1 MELPGTYREDTF
13 KEEYENAL
21 VLKKCWTS
29 IEFISKK
36 QEGDDVIEKKSRFI
50 NRRKI

>member
-21 VLKKCWTS
+21 VLKKSWTS
-29 IEFISKK
+29 IELISKK
-36 QEGDDVIEKKSRFI
+36 KEGDDVIEKKSRFI